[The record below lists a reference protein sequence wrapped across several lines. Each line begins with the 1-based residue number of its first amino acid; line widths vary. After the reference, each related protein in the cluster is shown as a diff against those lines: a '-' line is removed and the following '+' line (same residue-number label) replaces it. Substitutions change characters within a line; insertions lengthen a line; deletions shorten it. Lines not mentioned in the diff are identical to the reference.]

1 MKYGDYI
8 RNMNNQRLAS
18 FLFMWGINTLTSFM
32 EAGGMEV
39 MNAKELREWM
49 EKEDFKCRQTQIG
62 KDFMLND
69 DFSIK
74 QGDKTE

>member
-1 MKYGDYI
+1 MKNGDYI

-18 FLFMWGINTLTSFM
+18 FLFIWGINTLASFR
-32 EAGGMEV
+32 EAGGMEL
-39 MNAKELREWM
+39 MSAKELREWM

-74 QGDKTE
+74 HENKE